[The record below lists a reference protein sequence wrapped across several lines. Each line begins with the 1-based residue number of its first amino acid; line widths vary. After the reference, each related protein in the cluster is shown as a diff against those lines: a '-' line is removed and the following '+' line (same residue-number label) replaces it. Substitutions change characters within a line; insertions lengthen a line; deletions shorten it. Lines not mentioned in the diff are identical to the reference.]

1 MSDSSLTSPS
11 VVLISGS
18 LPRKWLRLED
28 IHQFL
33 VAYVQTHSRNQLA
46 KDLEIM
52 FENYVEGFEAA
63 CVVSRNA
70 KKFRPGDTAMQRAGD
85 VLYRP
90 QHYHMNIEE
99 GLDLSGKT
107 PTALVQRLVPSVF
120 KEPKNILYTLDAR
133 EMRDPEHK
141 TEAGR
146 AAGMRLAA
154 QIDSDLI
161 SMVTQRATNV
171 ITMADSTTGSQG
183 RDLWNCAAG
192 IDATMTAIGVPQG
205 INRRSFWNPFNYKDL
220 AGELGHR
227 AYAQGATL
235 TAYEKAQIPPVASFD
250 SYKTD
255 ISGRVPK
262 GTATSLTL
270 AAEPAHKVEAKD
282 ANDMPVDTNMVENAM
297 SKDLR
302 NAVAKN
308 LGASGAAK
316 YLKANSDYANVY
328 NKVLNKN
335 IANKLNKASSEA
347 SPELINTVVLSRKP
361 SDVKRIWSA
370 LDDKGKDA
378 MRAAYVSKIAE
389 KAGDSPAK
397 FITEVN
403 KLKSQ
408 SGGEIYNTIF
418 SGKHMKELD
427 ALHEVLQQTARSD
440 TANVVTQTG
449 QSQANRIRTI
459 GATATLGVSMGL
471 EAGFGAMMRLYESKA
486 ARNALLRLANTK
498 AGTPAYER
506 ALNNAA
512 NAIRPI
518 LSSQITAE
526 Q

>member
-1 MSDSSLTSPS
+1 M
-11 VVLISGS
+11 
-18 LPRKWLRLED
+18 
-28 IHQFL
+28 
-33 VAYVQTHSRNQLA
+33 ANQLA

-99 GLDLSGKT
+99 GLDLSEKT

-171 ITMADSTTGSQG
+171 VAIPASENGSRG
-183 RDLWNCAAG
+183 LALWNGAAD

-255 ISGRVPK
+255 ISGRLPA
-262 GTATSLTL
+262 GSTETLTVSNQP
-270 AAEPAHKVEAKD
+270 EHKVEAKD
-282 ANDMPVDTNMVENAM
+282 SNGMPVDNRQGTITVSAKGLQVGDAFTIAGVNSVHQIT
-297 SKDLR
+297 KDTTGQPQVFRVL
-302 NAVAKN
+302 AVDTAGTTVTISPKILPVGN
-308 LGASGAAK
+308 TDVASRP
-316 YLKANSDYANVY
+316 YANVY
-328 NKVLNKN
+328 AKPAESAAITILNKN
-335 IANKLNKASSEA
+335 AAPANLFWADGSVELMYGKLAFPTGQGPQVMTATTEQGA
-347 SPELINTVVLSRKP
+347 TLIMSY
-361 SDVKRIWSA
+361 SFDHI
-370 LDDKGKDA
+370 KG
-378 MRAAYVSKIAE
+378 V
-389 KAGDSPAK
+389 
-397 FITEVN
+397 T
-403 KLKSQ
+403 
-408 SGGEIYNTIF
+408 
-418 SGKHMKELD
+418 
-427 ALHEVLQQTARSD
+427 TARFTTLYGCS
-440 TANVVTQTG
+440 VLVPEYTG
-449 QSQANRIRTI
+449 IVI
-459 GATATLGVSMGL
+459 
-471 EAGFGAMMRLYESKA
+471 AG
-486 ARNALLRLANTK
+486 
-498 AGTPAYER
+498 
-506 ALNNAA
+506 
-512 NAIRPI
+512 
-518 LSSQITAE
+518 Q
-526 Q
+526 

>member
-1 MSDSSLTSPS
+1 M
-11 VVLISGS
+11 
-18 LPRKWLRLED
+18 
-28 IHQFL
+28 
-33 VAYVQTHSRNQLA
+33 ANQLA

-99 GLDLSGKT
+99 GLDLSEKT

-171 ITMADSTTGSQG
+171 VAIPASENGSRG
-183 RDLWNCAAG
+183 LALWNGAAD

-255 ISGRVPK
+255 ISGRLPK
-262 GTATSLTL
+262 AATGENTITL
-270 AAEPAHKVEAKD
+270 AEAPAHKVEAKD
-282 ANDMPVDTNMVENAM
+282 VNGMPVDNRQGTIKISAKSLQVGDAFTIAGVNSVHQITKDTTGQPQVFRVLAVDTAGTTVTISPKILPPNNTDEASRPYANVDANA
-297 SKDLR
+297 
-302 NAVAKN
+302 
-308 LGASGAAK
+308 ASGAAIT
-316 YLKANSDYANVY
+316 
-328 NKVLNKN
+328 VLNKN
-335 IANKLNKASSEA
+335 AAPANLFWADGSVELMYGKLAFPTGQGPQVMTATTEQGA
-347 SPELINTVVLSRKP
+347 TLIMSYAF
-361 SDVKRIWSA
+361 DHI
-370 LDDKGKDA
+370 KG
-378 MRAAYVSKIAE
+378 V
-389 KAGDSPAK
+389 
-397 FITEVN
+397 T
-403 KLKSQ
+403 
-408 SGGEIYNTIF
+408 
-418 SGKHMKELD
+418 
-427 ALHEVLQQTARSD
+427 TARFTTLYGCS
-440 TANVVTQTG
+440 VLVPEYTG
-449 QSQANRIRTI
+449 IVI
-459 GATATLGVSMGL
+459 
-471 EAGFGAMMRLYESKA
+471 AG
-486 ARNALLRLANTK
+486 
-498 AGTPAYER
+498 
-506 ALNNAA
+506 
-512 NAIRPI
+512 
-518 LSSQITAE
+518 Q
-526 Q
+526 